1 MLNICYVAFNLEQKS
16 VHWMK
21 LGLKFMFHCV
31 DMLESTV
38 FYRGNFG
45 CFFFLHPS
53 LNKKIL

>member
-45 CFFFLHPS
+45 CFFFCISP
-53 LNKKIL
+53 